1 MTFLQQPTNEREIQI
16 QREKREEDL
25 KELSAKE
32 HELRPGDTV
41 GALLNHRW
49 VSLAVLAFLIS
60 IAADNRALMA
70 MTAFMLVTITIAWL
84 WSRNT
89 LINLAY
95 RRKLHHTHAFPGETT
110 EVEITI
116 ENKKWLPVT
125 WLQVQDTWPTGFP
138 PTRIEAMSE
147 SEGDPTIG
155 YLTNAYA
162 LRWYERIRRRYE
174 LMAQKRGVYEL
185 GPVNMLSGDPFG
197 LFERLRTSKGREDY
211 LIVYPEVR
219 SLDQLG
225 FPLHDPF
232 GDRRVQRRLFEDP
245 NRVIGVRDYQPQDTF
260 RQIHWKATART
271 GQMQTKLYE
280 PTRGASIVL
289 AVNIASFETHW
300 RGFWPDM
307 TEYTL
312 MVAASIA
319 KWAVEQNYAVGLICN
334 GALARSDQ
342 SFRIQPSR
350 RNDQLSKILEALAGV
365 NYFVT
370 AEFGRFVLQ
379 ESPRLPI
386 GATMVMITP
395 FISEMIAISSLR
407 LRDGGRRV
415 TWVNL
420 GKKRPNE
427 LHGISMY
434 HLPIVFDEPDMSEDN
449 LAINTAIALATPL
462 TTADNHE
469 TPRQRFLRQLAEQ
482 ESQKAQEAEHVR
494 PSS

>member
-1 MTFLQQPTNEREIQI
+1 MTFLQQPTSEREIQI
-16 QREKREEDL
+16 QREKREEEL

-32 HELRPGDTV
+32 HELHPGDTV

-49 VSLAVLAFLIS
+49 VSLAVLAFLLS

-138 PTRIEAMSE
+138 PTRAEAMSE
-147 SEGDPTIG
+147 SEGDPTTG

-370 AEFGRFVLQ
+370 AEFGRYVLQ

-395 FISEMIAISSLR
+395 FISEMIATSSLR
-407 LRDGGRRV
+407 LRDSGRRV
-415 TWVNL
+415 AWVNL
-420 GKKRPNE
+420 GKKKPNE
-427 LHGISMY
+427 LHGIRLY
-434 HLPIVFDEPDMSEDN
+434 HLPIVFDEPDTSEDN
-449 LAINTAIALATPL
+449 LAMNTAMTLATPL
-462 TTADNHE
+462 TTPDNYE

-482 ESQKAQEAEHVR
+482 EAQKTQEAEHVS
-494 PSS
+494 P

>member
-1 MTFLQQPTNEREIQI
+1 MTLQQPLSQREIQI
-16 QREKREEDL
+16 QREKREDDL
-25 KELSAKE
+25 KELSAKA
-32 HELRPGDTV
+32 HELHPGDTV

-49 VSLAVLAFLIS
+49 VSLAVLAFLLS
-60 IAADNRALMA
+60 IASNNRALMA
-70 MTAFMLVTITIAWL
+70 MTALMLVIVTIAWL

-89 LINLAY
+89 LINLVY
-95 RRKLHHTHAFPGETT
+95 RRKLRHTHAFPGETT

-138 PTRIEAMSE
+138 PTRAEAMSE
-147 SEGDPTIG
+147 SEGDPSTG

-162 LRWYERIRRRYE
+162 LRWYERIRRRYD
-174 LMAQKRGVYEL
+174 LLAQKRGVYEL

-197 LFERLRTSKGREDY
+197 LFERLRTSGGREDY
-211 LIVYPEVR
+211 LIVYPEVKT
-219 SLDQLG
+219 LDQLG
-225 FPLHDPF
+225 FPLQDPF

-300 RGFWPDM
+300 RGFWPEM

-312 MVAASIA
+312 MVGASIA

-350 RNDQLSKILEALAGV
+350 RNDQLTKILEALAGV

-386 GATMVMITP
+386 GATIVMITP

-407 LRDGGRRV
+407 LRDSGRRV
-415 TWVNL
+415 AWVNL
-420 GKKRPNE
+420 GKKKPNE
-427 LHGISMY
+427 LHGIRLY
-434 HLPIVFDEPDMSEDN
+434 HLPIVLDEPTMTEDSLSISSASN
-449 LAINTAIALATPL
+449 VALATPL
-462 TTADNHE
+462 PNPDNYE
-469 TPRQRFLRQLAEQ
+469 TPRQRFLRQQHEAE
-482 ESQKAQEAEHVR
+482 KAQEAEYVSPAR
-494 PSS
+494 

>member
-16 QREKREEDL
+16 QREKREEEL

-32 HELRPGDTV
+32 HELHPGDTV

-49 VSLAVLAFLIS
+49 VSLSVLAFLIS
-60 IAADNRALMA
+60 IAANNRALMA

-95 RRKLHHTHAFPGETT
+95 RRKVHHTHAFPGETT

-138 PTRIEAMSE
+138 PTRSEAMSE
-147 SEGDPTIG
+147 SEGDPNTG

-245 NRVIGVRDYQPQDTF
+245 HRVIGVRDYQPQDTF

-271 GQMQTKLYE
+271 GQLQTKLYE

-342 SFRIQPSR
+342 SFRVQPSR
-350 RNDQLSKILEALAGV
+350 RTDQLSKILEALAGV

-395 FISEMIAISSLR
+395 FISEMIATSSLR
-407 LRDGGRRV
+407 LRDSGRRV

-420 GKKRPNE
+420 GKKKPKE
-427 LHGISMY
+427 LHGIPMY
-434 HLPIVFDEPDMSEDN
+434 HLPIGFDEPDEMEEN
-449 LAINTAIALATPL
+449 LNNALALATPL
-462 TTADNHE
+462 TTDESYE

-482 ESQKAQEAEHVR
+482 ESQKTQEAEHVS
-494 PSS
+494 P